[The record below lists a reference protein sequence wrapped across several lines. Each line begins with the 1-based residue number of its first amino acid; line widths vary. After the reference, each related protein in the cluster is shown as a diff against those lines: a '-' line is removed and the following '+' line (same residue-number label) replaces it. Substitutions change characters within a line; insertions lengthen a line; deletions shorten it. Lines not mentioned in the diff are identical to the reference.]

1 MDAQAQIQ
9 ALWEQFAAEIERFTL
24 WINDLA
30 LRLDSALLRIE
41 TLQNRAHTSQRK
53 LYLPNVDKFDGVSYY
68 FDTWLLL
75 IEAKLLVDRDA
86 LGDLSGIG
94 QFYYVYFWL
103 ES

>member
-9 ALWEQFAAEIERFTL
+9 ALQEQFAAEIERFTL
-24 WINDLA
+24 RINDLA

-53 LYLPNVDKFDGVSYY
+53 LYLFNVNKFDGVLYY
-68 FDTWLLL
+68 FDTWLLS

-86 LGDLSGIG
+86 FGDSSGIG
-94 QFYYVYFWL
+94 QFYYVYL
-103 ES
+103 